1 MGCQVQAGALSLGV
15 LTRDRSQQVG
25 KCGQALVGVT
35 DLGVWG
41 RVGAGWSPGSGAR
54 VTVAI
59 PCQSAH
65 WPLARLWGCRGKQR
79 WARVAGM
86 GHRQPQ
92 ALTLARFSGLPLLSP
107 GHPSGQLASPASP
120 PAPKLTPQW
129 PAFVFCLIERKKV
142 FLIIQKTHSCAQNG
156 TRPSP
161 STHPLPWALPASVS
175 GVHDVPRACDVPG
188 ACDMPGACDVSGA
201 CDMPRA
207 HDVFME
213 QGWKQ

>member
-86 GHRQPQ
+86 GHGQPQ
-92 ALTLARFSGLPLLSP
+92 ALTLAHFSGLPLLSP
-107 GHPSGQLASPASP
+107 GHPSGQLASQAYSSVASLCFLFNREKKSISNYSKNTLMCP
-120 PAPKLTPQW
+120 
-129 PAFVFCLIERKKV
+129 ER
-142 FLIIQKTHSCAQNG
+142 H
-156 TRPSP
+156 
-161 STHPLPWALPASVS
+161 
-175 GVHDVPRACDVPG
+175 
-188 ACDMPGACDVSGA
+188 
-201 CDMPRA
+201 
-207 HDVFME
+207 
-213 QGWKQ
+213 